1 MDIREKIIELGYHPG
16 KEGDVFFST
25 LPIYLHGNYITTL
38 TQMSRQ
44 DTWKTS
50 RGVPVDI
57 TNIEK
62 HLKLITPNKKN
73 MK

>member
-25 LPIYLHGNYITTL
+25 LRIYLHGDFVTTL

-44 DTWKTS
+44 DTWKTD

-62 HLKLITPNKKN
+62 RLKLITPNKRFT
-73 MK
+73 

>member
-25 LPIYLHGNYITTL
+25 LPIYLHGDHITTL

-44 DTWKTS
+44 DTWKTD

-62 HLKLITPNKKN
+62 RLKLITPNKRFT
-73 MK
+73 

>member
-1 MDIREKIIELGYHPG
+1 MNIREKIIELGYHPG

-25 LPIYLHGNYITTL
+25 LPIYLHADFITTL

-44 DTWKTS
+44 DTWKTD
-50 RGVPVDI
+50 RGISVDI

-62 HLKLITPNKKN
+62 HLKSIISNKRFT
-73 MK
+73 

>member
-25 LPIYLHGNYITTL
+25 LPIYLHGDYITTL

-44 DTWKTS
+44 DTWKTD

-57 TNIEK
+57 TNIRE
-62 HLKLITPNKKN
+62 HLKCIISNKEFT
-73 MK
+73 

>member
-25 LPIYLHGNYITTL
+25 LPIYLHGDYITTL

-44 DTWKTS
+44 DTWKTD

-62 HLKLITPNKKN
+62 RLKLITPNKRFT
-73 MK
+73 